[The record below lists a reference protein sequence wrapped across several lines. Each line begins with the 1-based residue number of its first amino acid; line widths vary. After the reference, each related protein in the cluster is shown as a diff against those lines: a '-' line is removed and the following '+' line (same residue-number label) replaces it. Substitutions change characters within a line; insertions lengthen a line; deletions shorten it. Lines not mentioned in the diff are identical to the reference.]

1 MNMWSE
7 VLHGAPRRGSVWQ
20 MRQNALCAYSA
31 HWERV
36 SFACGT
42 AGKYAPRPCT
52 DTAAAPAAR
61 RLPEALAAPL
71 SALRKAARQVGT
83 AAADAKLGINVD
95 EFVERFR

>member
-1 MNMWSE
+1 M
-7 VLHGAPRRGSVWQ
+7 L
-20 MRQNALCAYSA
+20 LCAT
-31 HWERV
+31 
-36 SFACGT
+36 T
-42 AGKYAPRPCT
+42 A
-52 DTAAAPAAR
+52 AAR